1 MNCESPVRIKNP
13 NYTCDHRNGGYR
25 AIIRDFYRETMYI
38 DVPCGKCPAC
48 LSNRRKNWF
57 FRLKVEANKCVS
69 SYVVTLTYNEKDV
82 PDYCLYE
89 APDSG
94 QSFLYHPLFYRDVQ
108 LFNKKLRKDLG
119 SFRFFCVGEYGSEF
133 LRPHWHICY
142 FFDHSQPMVEFE
154 DSVFKNWFPD
164 SRITIDVT
172 NDRAAN
178 YILKYCLSLIDP
190 KLPDIFRP
198 IIRCSNR
205 PFIGSGLLENDEFLR
220 YLHIKRTDLSS
231 YAGYKSRLPRIFRDR
246 IFSDDERLFF
256 SHEWMKL
263 SDKLAAEKKTRD
275 DEYFCKY
282 GQDRQDWDRISF
294 NQRVLKIAKL
304 KSLQ

>member
-1 MNCESPVRIKNP
+1 MNCEAPVRIKNP
-13 NYTCDHRNGGYR
+13 NYTCDHDNGGYR
-25 AIIRDFYRETMYI
+25 AIIRGFHRETMYI

-89 APDSG
+89 APDGG
-94 QSFLYHPLFYRDVQ
+94 QSFLYHPLLYRDVQ
-108 LFNKKLRKDLG
+108 LFNKKLRKYLG

-142 FFDHSQPMVEFE
+142 FFDHAQPMVEFE

-205 PFIGSGLLENDEFLR
+205 PFIGAGLLENEDFLR
-220 YLHIKRTDLSS
+220 YLHVKRTDLSS
-231 YAGYKSRLPRIFRDR
+231 YVGYRSRLPRIFRDR

-256 SHEWMKL
+256 AHEWMKVVDKL
-263 SDKLAAEKKTRD
+263 TSDKKKKD
-275 DEYFCKY
+275 QEYFEKY
-282 GQDRQDWDRISF
+282 GQDRRDWDRISF
-294 NQRVLKIAKL
+294 NKRVLKIAKL